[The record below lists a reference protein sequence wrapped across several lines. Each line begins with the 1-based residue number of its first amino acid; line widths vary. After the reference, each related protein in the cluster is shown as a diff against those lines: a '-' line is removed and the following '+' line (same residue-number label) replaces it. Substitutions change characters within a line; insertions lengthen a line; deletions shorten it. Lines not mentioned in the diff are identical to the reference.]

1 MTRRGTPVQKAT
13 AAGRFYEVQGQL
25 LPSVTNIL
33 GAISRPALI
42 PWAASVERTLVSEA
56 AADLYAAWAAQT
68 VRPPLPR
75 SAYLTT
81 LLSTLGPTRAHQRQL
96 EQAGDIGSQTH
107 KLVEWALRVRLGAEA
122 GPEPVV
128 CQEARHGF
136 ETFDRWAESVK
147 LKPVLV
153 ERQVYSLEHGYA
165 GTLDLLARVNG
176 VLTVIDL
183 KTSKAIWS
191 ENYLQVVAYQ
201 MAMQEMGY
209 LATDGLIV
217 RLPKV
222 VGDPEFEVK
231 PVPPAAE
238 LFPVFLA
245 AKALWSWQQTNDKP
259 ARRPGPRRVA

>member
-13 AAGRFYEVQGQL
+13 AAGRFYEVQGHL

-33 GAISRPALI
+33 GAISKPALVH
-42 PWAASVERTLVSEA
+42 WSANVERTLVSEA

-81 LLSTLGPTRAHQRQL
+81 LLASLGPTRAHQRQL

-107 KLVEWALRVRLGAEA
+107 KYIEWALRVRLGAEA

-136 ETFDRWAESVK
+136 ETFDRWAESVA
-147 LKPVLV
+147 LKPVLI
-153 ERQVYSLEHGYA
+153 ERQVYSLQHGYA

-176 VLTVIDL
+176 VLTVIDF
-183 KTSKAIWS
+183 KTGARVYS
-191 ENYLQVVAYQ
+191 EAHLQVAAYRA
-201 MAMQEMGY
+201 AMTEMGY
-209 LATDGLIV
+209 LPTAAMIV

-222 VGDPEFEVK
+222 VGDPEVEVQ
-231 PVPPAAE
+231 PVDGLDS
-238 LFPVFLA
+238 LFQVFLA
-245 AKALWSWQQTNDKP
+245 VKQLWAWMQVNDKP
-259 ARRPGPRRVA
+259 YRRRAKVA